1 MHLTEDHFCQLF
13 LRSVDRLHPGKH
25 VLDEVDQPEFIKE
38 FVDPI
43 LEDEE
48 RPHWRELLIE
58 HFAKCREKEKNPYV
72 DILAAVQVWHMATL
86 GCTCNRLL
94 LRFQIYS
101 FLVISNYKKGVL

>member
-13 LRSVDRLHPGKH
+13 LRSVGRLHPGKH

-43 LEDEE
+43 LEGEE

-58 HFAKCREKEKNPYV
+58 HFAKRRV
-72 DILAAVQVWHMATL
+72 AILANAFDFICARDFFKIW
-86 GCTCNRLL
+86 G
-94 LRFQIYS
+94 
-101 FLVISNYKKGVL
+101 FLFG